1 MHVLLLCV
9 GVKDVI
15 HIHTHTY
22 CIAAY
27 ILHTYIYTYIHTCV
41 QISTVV
47 DSSQLSELHFELLSD
62 SSDRKKIRSCDDDN
76 AGIALRKPYPTFR
89 DDDDDGDEE
98 EGNSVELPL

>member
-1 MHVLLLCV
+1 MMLSIYV
-9 GVKDVI
+9 
-15 HIHTHTY
+15 HIHTVLQHAYIHTVLQHTY
-22 CIAAY
+22 T
-27 ILHTYIYTYIHTCV
+27 HIHTCV

-62 SSDRKKIRSCDDDN
+62 SSDRKKFRSCDDDN

-89 DDDDDGDEE
+89 DVDDDGDEE

>member
-1 MHVLLLCV
+1 MMLSIY
-9 GVKDVI
+9 I
-15 HIHTHTY
+15 HIHIY
-22 CIAAY
+22 SNAIY
-27 ILHTYIYTYIHTCV
+27 VHTYIHTYVHTCV

-62 SSDRKKIRSCDDDN
+62 SSDRKKVRSCDDDN